1 MNNCKKMLNSYS
13 LALFRNSFG
22 RMRNVFNIKEIER

>member
-13 LALFRNSFG
+13 LALFKKQLYKLNKGDRIYFK
-22 RMRNVFNIKEIER
+22 V